1 MKVVITTPARLD
13 LDEIADYIAADS
25 VERALSFADELVD
38 RCSAL
43 GDFPKAY
50 PLIPRY
56 ESHGVRRCIHG
67 NYLIFYR
74 VRSKQVDIL
83 RILHGARDYLP
94 LLFPGE

>member
-13 LDEIADYIAADS
+13 LLEIAQYIANDS
-25 VERALSFADELVD
+25 VDRAVSFTEELVD
-38 RCSAL
+38 QCYAI

-56 ESHGVRRCIHG
+56 EKHGVRRCVHR
-67 NYLIFYR
+67 NHLIFYR
-74 VRSKQVDIL
+74 IRSRQVDIL
-83 RILHGARDYLP
+83 RIVHGARDYLR